1 MRQRACILYL
11 YFSSICAFCDDV
23 HAFNLVTAWVQRRCK
38 TWGDGVCN
46 RVAERLESFS
56 TRAPLYSD
64 RGALDSVTARAQRRC
79 SIRREYI
86 CSCSTTQYSE
96 TWNKGQPSFTTI
108 EKINVPWISIPTLC
122 VRWFALSDSP
132 PRLWTVRA
140 STERYI
146 NQARKPGQFCKRR
159 IVSLL
164 LRWRGNRNGRKQVVK
179 RWVV

>member
-56 TRAPLYSD
+56 TRAPLCSD

-79 SIRREYI
+79 STRREYI
-86 CSCSTTQYSE
+86 YSCGATQYNK
-96 TWNKGQPSFTTI
+96 TWDKDQYSFTIT
-108 EKINVPWISIPTLC
+108 EKVDAPRMSFSTLRVRGC
-122 VRWFALSDSP
+122 VLSVSP
-132 PRLWTVRA
+132 PWLQAVGA
-140 STERYI
+140 STERNI
-146 NQARKPGQFCKRR
+146 NQARKPVKFCKRR

-179 RWVV
+179 RWVA